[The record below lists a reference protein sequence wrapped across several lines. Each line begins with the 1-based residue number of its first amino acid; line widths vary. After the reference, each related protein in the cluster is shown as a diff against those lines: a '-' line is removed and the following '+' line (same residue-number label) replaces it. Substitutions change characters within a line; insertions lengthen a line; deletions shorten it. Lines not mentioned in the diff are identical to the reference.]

1 MSTKQALSAVAVAVG
16 IAVCAAPSAA
26 AAKGH
31 PHAPVV
37 EELASFAA
45 PGCIGGCGSGSTIG
59 PDGALYVTDGKAGR
73 VLRIDPR
80 SGAITTF
87 ATGLPRSTPLGIGGA
102 IDIAFVGHTAYV
114 LATLAGPGSVVRDLP
129 HRTQRHR
136 FADRRHRQ
144 VVGRPSTGDPLLR
157 REQRPVR
164 ARAVPGGLRG
174 HRRHLNRV
182 LRVGRDG
189 SISEIVAFG
198 NVAPTGLAALG
209 PALFIGQAGPVPHRP
224 DDGKVLV
231 RTPWSSGAHEVASG
245 APLIVDV
252 ELGPGPGLYALSQG
266 VWDLPNAPENAGKP
280 ASPNTGS
287 SRPGRPSRHLHAGR
301 RRSRSPDL
309 GGVHPRRRVRGHAH
323 RQGPEDRRRRTP
335 PPAPAALRRAQVGR
349 RSRTSPGQGC
359 PGEGSGPWHP

>member
-16 IAVCAAPSAA
+16 IAVCAAPSA
-26 AAKGH
+26 
-31 PHAPVV
+31 PPRRDIRTRR
-37 EELASFAA
+37 SSRSWPRSPR
-45 PGCIGGCGSGSTIG
+45 PGAGGCGSGSTIG

-80 SGAITTF
+80 TGAITTF
-87 ATGLPRSTPLGIGGA
+87 ATGLPRSTPPGIGGA

-114 LATLAGPGSVVRDLP
+114 LATLAGPGSVSGIYRIGRNGAGSPIADIGKWSVDHPPATPFSVASGVQYALEP
-129 HRTQRHR
+129 YQGG
-136 FADRRHRQ
+136 FAVTD
-144 VVGRPSTGDPLLR
+144 G
-157 REQRPVR
+157 
-164 ARAVPGGLRG
+164 
-174 HRRHLNRV
+174 HLNRV

-189 SISEIVAFG
+189 SVSELVAFG

-280 ASPNTGS
+280 ASPNTGTLVRVGHHGTFTRVAGGLD
-287 SRPGRPSRHLHAGR
+287 RPTSVAFTRDAAYVVTLTGKVLKIDDVASRHRHRLH
-301 RRSRSPDL
+301 
-309 GGVHPRRRVRGHAH
+309 
-323 RQGPEDRRRRTP
+323 
-335 PPAPAALRRAQVGR
+335 
-349 RSRTSPGQGC
+349 
-359 PGEGSGPWHP
+359 